1 MTTVLLINYVH
12 GTAFKVLVPDDVDDV
27 EEYLFGCHSPFCESE
42 FEWFILNKNDDIITI
57 KDLHNWI

>member
-1 MTTVLLINYVH
+1 MTTVLLLNYVY

-27 EEYLFGCHSPFCESE
+27 KEYLFGCHSPFREAEC
-42 FEWFILNKNDDIITI
+42 EWFILNKNDDIITI

>member
-1 MTTVLLINYVH
+1 MH

-27 EEYLFGCHSPFCESE
+27 EEYLFGCHSPFNEAE